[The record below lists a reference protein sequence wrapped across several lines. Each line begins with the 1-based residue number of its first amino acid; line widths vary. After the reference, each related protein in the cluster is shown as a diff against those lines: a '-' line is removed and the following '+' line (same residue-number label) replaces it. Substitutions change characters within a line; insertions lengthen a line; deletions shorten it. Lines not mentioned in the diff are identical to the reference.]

1 MSLIEQINSD
11 LKDSMKSGDKFRTE
25 TIRGLKSAIK
35 YAEIEAGATLDDAG
49 VLAVIS
55 KQAKQRRDSITEFQK
70 ANRTDLVEK
79 EEAEL
84 ALLETYLPVQLSAE
98 EITAKA
104 QAVIAQL
111 GVSGPKAMGQVMKE
125 LVPQL
130 QGRADGKL
138 VSQVVRDL
146 LNS

>member
-35 YAEIEAGATLDDAG
+35 YAEIEAGVTLDDPG

-55 KQAKQRRDSITEFQK
+55 KQAKQRRDSIAEFQK

-84 ALLETYLPVQLSAE
+84 ALLETYLPVQLSAA